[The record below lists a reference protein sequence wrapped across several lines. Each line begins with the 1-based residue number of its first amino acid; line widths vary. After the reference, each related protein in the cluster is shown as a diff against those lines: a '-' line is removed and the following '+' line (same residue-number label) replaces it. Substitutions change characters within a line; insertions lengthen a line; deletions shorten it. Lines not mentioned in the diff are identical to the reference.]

1 MQILPF
7 QLSIA
12 LDEHG
17 AFVFYAF
24 SDESNLVMPIDI
36 PDRLRDIGTRLLE
49 SPLPVFYDDPHE
61 LGRELGQ
68 ILYPPEVQDM
78 LSDATQN
85 ALRTKRRVQIQLQIA
100 VPELAALPWEWASI
114 AHPQPWAPA
123 RTDDFPVVRHSAVA
137 KPAQPIVIDGPLRV
151 LICVTDAD
159 ADALRVISSLL
170 AIEVAQQRIFVDV
183 VVVTTI
189 TDIEVALQRTP
200 VHILHC
206 VAPVQVDHDQ
216 VLTMRFEEA
225 IDIDDFRDLLT
236 PYPTIGMVVIT
247 PVGPQSAQIMAYPQI
262 YAALLLNNTLMAAI
276 AFGGVCRADVV
287 TRFAATCYNA
297 IIDGMPIDL
306 AVSHARRTLGN
317 IDVDPLWGYPQL
329 RLITGGE
336 AVFSIAPPHHR
347 VEWIRSAGIIVVLV
361 IALVVVTLLGRYL
374 RGDALPPVIQ
384 MLLPHTP

>member
-1 MQILPF
+1 MQIMPF

-12 LDEHG
+12 RDEHG
-17 AFVFYAF
+17 AYVFYAF
-24 SDESNLVMPIDI
+24 SDESNLVMRIDI
-36 PDRLRDIGTRLLE
+36 PDRLRDIGIRLLE

-68 ILYPPEVQDM
+68 VLYPPEVQEM
-78 LSDATQN
+78 LSHAAQN

-100 VPELAALPWEWASI
+100 IPELAALPWEWASI
-114 AHPQPWAPA
+114 PNPQPWAPA

-137 KPAQPIVIDGPLRV
+137 KPAHPIVVDGPLRV
-151 LICVTDAD
+151 LICVSDAD
-159 ADALRVISSLL
+159 YDSLRVISSLL
-170 AIEVAQQRIFVDV
+170 AIEVVQQRIVIDV
-183 VVVTTI
+183 IVVTTI
-189 TDIEVALQRTP
+189 TDIEVALQSAP

-206 VAPVQVDHDQ
+206 VAPVELDHDQ
-216 VLTMRFEEA
+216 VLTLRFEEA
-225 IDIDDFRDLLT
+225 IDIDDFRDLLA

-247 PVGPQSAQIMAYPQI
+247 PVGPQSAQVMAYPQI

-276 AFGGVCRADVV
+276 AFGGVCRAEVL

-329 RLITGGE
+329 RLVPGGE
-336 AVFSIAPPHHR
+336 AVFSIASPQNR
-347 VEWIRSAGIIVVLV
+347 FEWLRAAGIIVVLI
-361 IALVVVTLLGRYL
+361 IALVAVTVLGRYL
-374 RGDALPPVIQ
+374 RGDGLPSIIQ